1 MASDYL
7 TCPVCG
13 FEFERTDTLCA
24 HGCPLG
30 SLCHL
35 VRCPACEYEFP
46 ETPATVSFVKRLFR
60 RRLPT
65 VAGLP
70 PGVRTAAELR
80 PGQKATV
87 LCLGSTV
94 TDRHHT
100 LTVYGLGP
108 DAEITLVQHQPAC
121 VIRIGETELALD
133 FDIARDILVQ
143 PLDMDRDAQEPRDPE
158 AAPASSPA

>member
-1 MASDYL
+1 MAPDYL
-7 TCPVCG
+7 TCPLCG
-13 FEFERTDTLCA
+13 FEFEKTDTLCA

-46 ETPATVSFVKRLFR
+46 ETPPAVSFVRRLLR

-94 TDRHHT
+94 TDRHRT

-133 FDIARDILVQ
+133 PDIARDILVQ
-143 PLDMDRDAQEPRDPE
+143 PLDASQEPDPE
-158 AAPASSPA
+158 SAPVSSTI

>member
-1 MASDYL
+1 M
-7 TCPVCG
+7 CG
-13 FEFERTDTLCA
+13 FAFEKTDTLCA

-46 ETPATVSFVKRLFR
+46 ETPPAVSFVKRLFR

-65 VAGLP
+65 IAGLP
-70 PGVRTAAELR
+70 PGVTTAAELR

-94 TDRHHT
+94 TDRHRT

-121 VIRIGETELALD
+121 VIRIGETELAID
-133 FDIARDILVQ
+133 ADIARDILVQ
-143 PLDMDRDAQEPRDPE
+143 PLNAGEGARRDD
-158 AAPASSPA
+158 AAPASFPA

>member
-1 MASDYL
+1 M
-7 TCPVCG
+7 CG
-13 FEFERTDTLCA
+13 FAFEKTDTLCA

-46 ETPATVSFVKRLFR
+46 ETPPAVSFVRRLFR

-65 VAGLP
+65 IAGLP

-80 PGQKATV
+80 PGQRATV

-94 TDRHHT
+94 TDRHRT

-121 VIRIGETELALD
+121 VIRIGETELAID
-133 FDIARDILVQ
+133 SDIARDILVQ
-143 PLDMDRDAQEPRDPE
+143 PLDVGEGARRDDV
-158 AAPASSPA
+158 APAPSPGLSPTPRK

>member
-1 MASDYL
+1 MAIDYL
-7 TCPVCG
+7 TCPMCG

-30 SLCHL
+30 ALCHL
-35 VRCPACEYEFP
+35 IRCPACEYEFP
-46 ETPATVSFVKRLFR
+46 ETPPAVSFVKRLFR

-65 VAGLP
+65 VTGLP

-80 PGQKATV
+80 PGQKANV

-94 TDRHHT
+94 TDRHRT

-108 DAEITLVQHQPAC
+108 GAEITLVQQQPAC
-121 VIRIGETELALD
+121 VIQIGETELALD
-133 FDIARDILVQ
+133 LDIARDILVQ
-143 PLDMDRDAQEPRDPE
+143 PLEVEQDTGEPEP
-158 AAPASSPA
+158 SPA

>member
-1 MASDYL
+1 MAVEYL
-7 TCPVCG
+7 ACPMCG

-35 VRCPACEYEFP
+35 VRCPGCEYEFP
-46 ETPATVSFVKRLFR
+46 ETPPTVSFIRRLFR
-60 RRLPT
+60 RRLPV

-70 PGVRTAAELR
+70 PGVRTASELT
-80 PGQKATV
+80 PGQHAKV

-108 DAEITLVQHQPAC
+108 DAHITVVQQQPAC
-121 VIRIGETELALD
+121 VIRIGETELAVD
-133 FDIARDILVQ
+133 AEIARDILVQ
-143 PLDMDRDAQEPRDPE
+143 PLDDEE
-158 AAPASSPA
+158 AEAETSVPVPTG

>member
-1 MASDYL
+1 MAIDYL
-7 TCPVCG
+7 TC
-13 FEFERTDTLCA
+13 TLCA

-30 SLCHL
+30 ALCHL

-46 ETPATVSFVKRLFR
+46 ETPPTVSFVKRLLR

-70 PGVRTAAELR
+70 PGVRTASELR
-80 PGQKATV
+80 PGQRAKV

-94 TDRHHT
+94 TDRHRT
-100 LTVYGLGP
+100 LTVYGLAP
-108 DAEITLVQHQPAC
+108 EAELTVVQQYPAC

-133 FDIARDILVQ
+133 PEIARDILVQ
-143 PLDMDRDAQEPRDPE
+143 PLDDDRAGIERP
-158 AAPASSPA
+158 AATAAG

>member
-1 MASDYL
+1 M
-7 TCPVCG
+7 CG
-13 FEFERTDTLCA
+13 FEFEKTDTLCA

-46 ETPATVSFVKRLFR
+46 ETPPTVSFVRRLFR

-94 TDRHHT
+94 TDRHRT

-108 DAEITLVQHQPAC
+108 EAEITLVQHQPAC
-121 VIRIGETELALD
+121 VIRIGETELAID
-133 FDIARDILVQ
+133 SDIARDILVQ
-143 PLDMDRDAQEPRDPE
+143 PLDSEPTQPRSDTS
-158 AAPASSPA
+158 PASPAT